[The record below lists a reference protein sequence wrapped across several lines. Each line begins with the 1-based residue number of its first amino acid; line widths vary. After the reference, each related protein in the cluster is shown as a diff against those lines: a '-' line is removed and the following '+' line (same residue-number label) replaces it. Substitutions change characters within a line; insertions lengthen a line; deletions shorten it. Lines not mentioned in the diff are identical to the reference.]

1 MRSWLRSEFE
11 RIVKAEARTGI
22 AIKVR
27 ERRIPEEKKRI
38 VQEAAELLKKYRTVL
53 FLNLEGMP
61 ARALMQLRKALE
73 GKAVVKLIKCT
84 LLKRAIDLAGIPNAE
99 ELKKR
104 LEGQQIAIFTNM
116 NPFELKLLLD
126 KIEIPIR
133 PKPGMVLDRDVI
145 VPPMRTEL
153 KPGPIMSLLGRFR
166 IPTQVREG
174 VIWIAR
180 ETTIAKAG
188 DTVTPELIS
197 LLDKLGI
204 TPTTYRPQVRF
215 AYDSGLIIEGDQLA
229 IDLEAYRKE
238 LMEAASRALHV
249 ASEIAIPEP
258 TVLELSIRKAFA
270 RASALATEA
279 GFVTPE
285 TAEIVLRGLVSKAL
299 VLASVLVSKKPE
311 LSEFLQVQ
319 ALPVAPAGGAPA
331 QQPAEEK
338 KEEEEEKKE
347 ETVSEEQLA
356 EGLAALFG

>member
-1 MRSWLRSEFE
+1 MKSWLKSEFDK
-11 RIVKAEARTGI
+11 VMKAEARTGLRI
-22 AIKVR
+22 RIR
-27 ERRIPEEKKRI
+27 ERRIPEEKKKI
-38 VQEAAELLKKYRTVL
+38 VEEAADLLRKYHTVL
-53 FLNLEGMP
+53 FLDLAGTP
-61 ARALMQLRKALE
+61 AKALVQLRKALE
-73 GKAVVKLIKCT
+73 GKGVIKLIKCT
-84 LLKRAIDLAGIPNAE
+84 LLRRAVDKAGVPNAD
-99 ELKKR
+99 ELKKL

-126 KIEIPIR
+126 KLEIPIR
-133 PKPGMVLDRDVI
+133 PKPGMTLEKDIV

-188 DTVTPELIS
+188 DTITPELLS

-204 TPTTYRPQVRF
+204 VPTTFKPKVKF
-215 AYDSGLIIEGDQLA
+215 AYDAGLIISGDQLS
-229 IDLEAYRKE
+229 INLEEYRSNLLEAAN
-238 LMEAASRALHV
+238 AALNL

-258 TVLELSIRKAFA
+258 LVIELSVRKAFA

-285 TAEIVLRGLVSKAL
+285 TAEVVVRGTIAKAL
-299 VLASVLVSKKPE
+299 ALASALVAKNPD
-311 LSEFLQVQ
+311 LGQFLQV
-319 ALPVAPAGGAPA
+319 APAVAPAGAAPA

-347 ETVSEEQLA
+347 E
-356 EGLAALFG
+356 

>member
-11 RIVKAEARTGI
+11 KVLKAEARTGLTVR
-22 AIKVR
+22 VR
-27 ERRIPEEKKRI
+27 ERKIPEEKKRI
-38 VQEAAELLKKYRTVL
+38 VEEATELLKKYRTVV
-53 FLNLEGMP
+53 FLDLSGTP
-61 ARALMQLRKALE
+61 AKALVQLRKALE
-73 GKAVVKLIKCT
+73 GKGVVKLIKCT
-84 LLKRAIDLAGIPNAE
+84 LLKRAIDQAGIPNAD
-99 ELKKR
+99 ELKKL

-126 KIEIPIR
+126 KLEIPIR
-133 PKPGMVLDRDVI
+133 PKPGMTLDRDIV

-180 ETTIAKAG
+180 ETTIARAG
-188 DTVTPELIS
+188 DTITPELIS

-204 TPTTYRPQVRF
+204 VPTTFKPKVRF
-215 AYDSGLIIEGDQLA
+215 AYDAGLIISGDQLTIN
-229 IDLEAYRKE
+229 IDEYRSNI
-238 LMEAASRALHV
+238 LEAASAALNL

-258 TVLELSIRKAFA
+258 MVLEVSIRKAFA

-285 TAEIVLRGLVSKAL
+285 TAEIVLRGTVAKAL
-299 VLASVLVSKKPE
+299 ALASALVAKNPD
-311 LSEFLQVQ
+311 LGQFLQV
-319 ALPVAPAGGAPA
+319 APAVAPAGGAPA

-347 ETVSEEQLA
+347 EKEQLA